1 MHPLLARQLK
11 RHLGVTDLGDLPPPW
26 QDFIA
31 AVGAAYEAADDDRAL
46 AERSMEVSSQ
56 EMLERNQLLE
66 IKNGELEIAHREL
79 SKYRDE
85 LEKHV
90 EQRTAELRAEK
101 ERAHAA
107 TRAAEAASRAKTAFL
122 ANMSHEIRTPM
133 TAILGY
139 ADMMLEPGQTIS
151 DRQDCL
157 QVVRRNARH
166 LLELINNVLD
176 ISKIEADKLAVDPT
190 PTDLPDLLCD
200 LVSLMRP
207 RAADKGLAFDLESAG
222 PLPRSI
228 NTDPLRL
235 RQILINL
242 VGNAI
247 KFTAAGKVK
256 LRVALETPSSNE
268 DSKASNA
275 ALRIDVID
283 TGIGLT
289 PDQLAR
295 LFQPFSQADNSTTRR
310 YGGTGLGLTISR
322 RLANMLGGDVTATST
337 AGRGSTFTLR
347 VDAGRPADLTLIES
361 LHEALHPKTVQKS
374 SDQPAWSLH
383 GRILLCEDGPDNQR
397 LICAH
402 LRRAGAQVT
411 VADNGRIGVDAA
423 LDAIKGH
430 KPFDLI
436 LMDMQMPEL
445 DGYGAASE
453 LRKKNCTTPIIALTA
468 NAMAEDR
475 EKCLAAGCTDYLTK
489 PIERGA
495 LLRTLSK
502 YLSPRSTPNPAAA

>member
-1 MHPLLARQLK
+1 MHPLLARQL
-11 RHLGVTDLGDLPPPW
+11 RRFLGVTDPADLPPPW

-31 AVGAAYEAADDDRAL
+31 AVGAAYDAADADRAL

-56 EMLERNQLLE
+56 EMLERNHLLE
-66 IKNGELEIAHREL
+66 LKNAELENAHREL
-79 SKYRDE
+79 SRYRDE
-85 LEKHV
+85 LEKRV
-90 EQRTAELRAEK
+90 EERTAELRIAKDRAE
-101 ERAHAA
+101 AA
-107 TRAAEAASRAKTAFL
+107 SQAAEAASRAKTAFL

-151 DRQDCL
+151 DRHDCL

-176 ISKIEADKLAVDPT
+176 ISKIEADKLTIDPS
-190 PTDLPDLLCD
+190 PTDLPDLLSD

-207 RAADKGLAFDLESAG
+207 RAAEKGLTFDLEASG
-222 PLPRSI
+222 KLPRTI

-247 KFTAAGKVK
+247 KFTGTGKVK
-256 LRVALETPSSNE
+256 LRVALESPATT
-268 DSKASNA
+268 NA
-275 ALRIDVID
+275 ALRCDIID

-289 PDQLAR
+289 HDQLAR
-295 LFQPFSQADNSTTRR
+295 LFQPFAQADNSTTRR

-322 RLANMLGGDVTATST
+322 RLANLLGGDVTATST
-337 AGRGSTFTLR
+337 PGRGSTFTLR
-347 VDAGRPADLTLIES
+347 LDAGPADRLTFVEAVN
-361 LHEALHPKTVQKS
+361 EALRPKTNQKTATPE
-374 SDQPAWSLH
+374 PAWSLK

-411 VADNGRIGVDAA
+411 VADNGRLGVDAA

-430 KPFDLI
+430 KPYDVI

-468 NAMAEDR
+468 HAMSQDR

-489 PIERGA
+489 PVEKGA
-495 LLRTLSK
+495 LLRTIAK
-502 YLSPRSTPNPAAA
+502 YLPTQAPKDAAA

>member
-1 MHPLLARQLK
+1 MHPLLARQL
-11 RHLGVTDLGDLPPPW
+11 RRFLGVTDLEELPPPW
-26 QDFIA
+26 RDFIA
-31 AVGAAYEAADDDRAL
+31 SVGDAYESADVDRAL

-56 EMLERNQLLE
+56 EMHERNNLLE
-66 IKNGELEIAHREL
+66 SKNAELESAHSEL
-79 SKYRDE
+79 SRYRDE
-85 LEKHV
+85 LEKRV
-90 EQRTAELRAEK
+90 EERTAELRIAKDRAE
-101 ERAHAA
+101 AA
-107 TRAAEAASRAKTAFL
+107 SQAAEAANRAKTAFL

-151 DRQDCL
+151 DRHDCL

-176 ISKIEADKLAVDPT
+176 ISKIEADKLTVDPA
-190 PTDLPDLLCD
+190 PTDLPDLLAD

-207 RAADKGLAFDLESAG
+207 RAAEKGLSFDLETEGS
-222 PLPRSI
+222 LPREI
-228 NTDPLRL
+228 HTDTLRL

-247 KFTAAGKVK
+247 KFTATGKVK
-256 LRVALETPSSNE
+256 LRVKLEPPSI
-268 DSKASNA
+268 
-275 ALRIDVID
+275 LRVDVID
-283 TGIGLT
+283 TGIGLAA
-289 PDQLAR
+289 DQLSR

-322 RLANMLGGDVTATST
+322 RLANMLGGDVTATS
-337 AGRGSTFTLR
+337 APGRGSTFTLR
-347 VDAGRPADLTLIES
+347 IDVGPIEQLTLV
-361 LHEALHPKTVQKS
+361 EAPREAMRPKKS
-374 SDQPAWSLH
+374 SKDSSEPAWSLR

-411 VADNGRIGVDAA
+411 VAENGRLGVDAT

-468 NAMAEDR
+468 HAMAQDR

-489 PIERGA
+489 PVDKNT
-495 LLRTLSK
+495 LLKTLSK
-502 YLSPRSTPNPAAA
+502 YLTTAPVPSPKDLAA